1 MRYLP
6 LANILHHKLRSA
18 LSAMGIAIG
27 LCMLVTLSGLSR
39 GSLNEVLNRWAGVDA
54 DLIVYPGSTN
64 LTMASGGAI
73 PLVKATEKIDALRHK
88 RAPISERITPAY
100 LARMQIGDREHNV
113 FGLRP
118 REEHPEDFAVFGGEV
133 EDVDGRLPDA
143 DGRFARW
150 IAERFAAWREG
161 DPPLEISAKEL
172 ADHDGLE
179 MAIDT
184 KLAAMLGKG
193 LGETF
198 DTAGHTWTI
207 VGVFRAGP
215 VARAFAPMVS
225 LQYLFGGGIERVT
238 LLFVKLG
245 ADVPPGP
252 TAERIRKATPLSVV
266 PTGEYRAMLM
276 QNVGV
281 MYTYVDTVNIVALV
295 IAFLFIMVTLYT
307 MVLQRT
313 REIAIL
319 KSMGA
324 SRALLMRGVL
334 AESLILTAAGAAVGV
349 AMSFGAGWV
358 IERLRPDLTVTI
370 TLGWVGVGLLAALA
384 GGLLA
389 GLYPAWRAAHVEVAE
404 NLTLE

>member
-27 LCMLVTLSGLSR
+27 LCMLVTVSGLSR
-39 GSLNEVLNRWAGVDA
+39 GSLNEVINRWGGIDA
-54 DLIVYPGSTN
+54 DLIVYSGSTN
-64 LTMASGGAI
+64 LTMASGAGF
-73 PLVKATEKIDALRHK
+73 PLAAAERIHSLRRDDAPVTEKV
-88 RAPISERITPAY
+88 TPTF
-100 LARMQIGDREHNV
+100 LARMKIAEREHTV

-118 REEHPEDFAVFGGEV
+118 RAQQPGDFAVFGGGRF
-133 EDVDGRLPDA
+133 VDGGLPDA
-143 DGRFARW
+143 DGRSARW
-150 IAERFAAWREG
+150 IAERFAAWREE
-161 DPPLEISAKEL
+161 DPPLELSGADL
-172 ADHDGLE
+172 AAAGALE

-184 KLAAMLGKG
+184 KLAIMLDKG
-193 LGETF
+193 VGETF
-198 DTAGHTWTI
+198 DAAGHTWTI
-207 VGVFRAGP
+207 VGVFEAGP
-215 VARAFAPMVS
+215 VARAFAPMAS

-245 ADVPPGP
+245 DSVPPR
-252 TAERIRKATPLSVV
+252 AASEQIRKATRLRVV
-266 PTGEYRAMLM
+266 PTSEYRAMLM
-276 QNVGV
+276 QNFDL
-281 MYTYVDTVNIVALV
+281 MYTYVDVINTIALL

-324 SRALLMRGVL
+324 SRTLLMREVL
-334 AESLILTAAGAAVGV
+334 AESLILTAAGAAIGIT
-349 AMSFGAGWV
+349 MSFGAGWF

-370 TLGWVGVGLLAALA
+370 TPGWIGIALLAALA

-389 GLYPAWRAAHVEVAE
+389 GLYPAWRAARIEVAE